1 MFRFSSD
8 HTGLFLLTDP
18 PQSGRSG
25 WVCRSTDCVRFL
37 LKNPGCT
44 YRALK
49 KKIRNSNAFG
59 QQLKTFLFNELCESL
74 IFLYRSGTIITG
86 KVKIEKNIKNIFFI
100 MTSRQKQHHYFKEV
114 FPQTEVVL
122 FKETPKLMNI
132 ALHNRNNSVISIL
145 LHKEAF
151 HFKEIL
157 LLWSELFR
165 NDTIAENQISRLK
178 TKMLTEQ
185 AVL

>member
-1 MFRFSSD
+1 
-8 HTGLFLLTDP
+8 
-18 PQSGRSG
+18 
-25 WVCRSTDCVRFL
+25 
-37 LKNPGCT
+37 
-44 YRALK
+44 
-49 KKIRNSNAFG
+49 
-59 QQLKTFLFNELCESL
+59 KTFLFNELCESL